1 MNHASRHGESKLLH
15 DCALPLTGRG
25 AVDWIVTN
33 LGVFDRVE
41 GADGVTETEAAP
53 PPRRR

>member
-15 DCALPLTGRG
+15 NCALPLTGGG
-25 AVDWIVTN
+25 AVDRIVTG
-33 LGVFDRVE
+33 LGVFDVVE
-41 GADGVTETEAAP
+41 RDDSVTETEAAP